1 MKPDWP
7 RSGAAGAGVRSRGEG
22 DGTYFARRG
31 AGRRRREIK
40 APIRAAWSPPSAAM
54 SGLQSA
60 RGWRRRPQGTG
71 TGARAAGA
79 LAALRLGPWLRAA
92 PLLAPLWL
100 LAPTPGSHMTPAPL
114 ALRASPGW
122 RGLYFS
128 TWTTLRANLSYWSG
142 SNE

>member
-7 RSGAAGAGVRSRGEG
+7 RRGAAGTRVRSRGEG

-54 SGLQSA
+54 SGLQS
-60 RGWRRRPQGTG
+60 GRRWRPQGTG

-79 LAALRLGPWLRAA
+79 LAALRLGPRLRAA

-114 ALRASPGW
+114 ALRASRGW
-122 RGLYFS
+122 REN
-128 TWTTLRANLSYWSG
+128 NLSDYQYSWMQKC
-142 SNE
+142 